1 MIKNLIGVMLAAML
15 FIGLPGIFIQSR
27 EESTSKKDYGNNFIA
42 CNRNNRCCRSL
53 VVQFIIHQIFLVDVL
68 SRKEALKMKYRFT

>member
-27 EESTSKKDYGNNFIA
+27 EESTSRKIMA
-42 CNRNNRCCRSL
+42 TISL
-53 VVQFIIHQIFLVDVL
+53 LAIVTIVAVGVL
-68 SRKEALKMKYRFT
+68 